1 MKKLIFKK
9 IFGDIGQFFLIS
21 TACVAV
27 IVWIIQAVNFLDI
40 ISEDGHS
47 LKVYFSYTLFSLPK
61 IVSKIIPFIF
71 MIIFISVST
80 TFSLQSDYIILK
92 VQCQLL
98 NTW

>member
-9 IFGDIGQFFLIS
+9 IFRDISHFFLIS
-21 TACVAV
+21 TVCVSV

-47 LKVYFSYTLFSLPK
+47 LRVYFSYTFFSLPK

-71 MIIFISVST
+71 MISV
-80 TFSLQSDYIILK
+80 FYIIIK
-92 VQCQLL
+92 YEL
-98 NTW
+98 NNELIM